1 MDRSFFYGT
10 DAEIATGSANFLTKI
25 TSTPTAYGLVAAQA
39 TAYAAV
45 NTAYQTA
52 YTTAI
57 TPATRTK
64 GAVEAKN
71 QAKVNLKAA
80 ASDLAKIIDGTPTV
94 TNQQKIDLGL
104 SIRFTPSPIPAPS
117 VRPGMDI
124 VSVANRT
131 IKVHI
136 HDSASSTK
144 RGKPAG
150 TSAAWVYSF
159 VGENYPSDPTAW
171 SFEGAC
177 TKAKFDIVFPST
189 MASGTQVWV
198 CAAWIN
204 AKQQAGPTSVP
215 ITTNLQGGG
224 MSASTMKIAA

>member
-1 MDRSFFYGT
+1 MADSFFYGT
-10 DAEIATGSANFLTKI
+10 DAEMASGSANFSTRI
-25 TSTPTAYGLVAAQA
+25 TATPTAYGLVAAQA
-39 TAYAAV
+39 ISYAAV
-45 NTAYQTA
+45 NAIYQTT

-57 TPATRTK
+57 TPVTRTK

-131 IKVHI
+131 VKVHI

-150 TSAAWVYSF
+150 TTAAWVYSF
-159 VGENYPSDPTAW
+159 VGAEYPADPTAW
-171 SFEGAC
+171 NFEGS
-177 TKAKFDIVFPST
+177 TTRAKFEVVFPNT
-189 MASGTQVWV
+189 VAGGTQVWV

-204 AKQQAGPTSVP
+204 GKQEAGPVSVP

-224 MSASTMKIAA
+224 MSSSTMKIAA

>member
-10 DAEIATGSANFLTKI
+10 DAEIASGSANFSTKI
-25 TSTPTAYGLVAAQA
+25 SATPTAYGLVAAQA

-64 GAVEAKN
+64 GTFAAKN
-71 QAKVNLKAA
+71 DAKRNLRVMAA
-80 ASDLAKIIDGTPTV
+80 DLAKIIDGTATV

-104 SIRFTPSPIPAPS
+104 SVRVIPSPIPAPG

-131 IKVHI
+131 VTVHI

-150 TSAAWVYSF
+150 TTAACRSI
-159 VGENYPSDPTAW
+159 G
-171 SFEGAC
+171 
-177 TKAKFDIVFPST
+177 
-189 MASGTQVWV
+189 Q
-198 CAAWIN
+198 
-204 AKQQAGPTSVP
+204 TS
-215 ITTNLQGGG
+215 
-224 MSASTMKIAA
+224 